1 MRKGWLNGMESLR
14 KTAITVAIQAG
25 RSLQAKLGRVK
36 KIGYKGAV
44 NLVTEMD
51 LLSEKIIV
59 SAIRKEHPDHG
70 FLAEEK
76 AREQT
81 ASPYRW
87 VIDPLDGTTN
97 YAHGYP
103 VYGVSIALERE
114 GEIVLGVVYDPSRDE
129 LFVAQKGKGARLNGR
144 RIRVSSVPELSRSL
158 LATGFPYDLRENP
171 VNNFDHFQNFAYRV
185 HAVRRSGSAALDLCY
200 VAAGRFDGFWEMKL
214 GPWDLAAGS
223 LMIQE
228 AGGKVTDFHGRP
240 PGLDG
245 SFVLASNGKIHG
257 EMIKVLKKG
266 RA

>member
-1 MRKGWLNGMESLR
+1 METFRDLAARVARK
-14 KTAITVAIQAG
+14 AG
-25 RSLQAKLGRVK
+25 QVLQKRLGRTK
-36 KIGYKGAV
+36 RIDYKGAV

-51 LLSEKIIV
+51 FLSEKIIV
-59 SAIRKEHPDHG
+59 SEIRKQYPDHG

-81 ASPYRW
+81 LSPYRW
-87 VIDPLDGTTN
+87 IIDPLDGTTN

-103 VYGVSIALERE
+103 VYGVSIALERQ

-144 RIRVSSVPELSRSL
+144 RIRISSVRELSRSL
-158 LATGFPYDLRENP
+158 LATGFPYDLRDNP

-200 VAAGRFDGFWEMKL
+200 VAAGRFEGFWEMKL
-214 GPWDLAAGS
+214 GPWDLAAGT
-223 LMIQE
+223 LMVQE
-228 AGGKVTDFHGRP
+228 AGGKVSDFQGRP
-240 PGLDG
+240 LGLDG
-245 SFVLASNGKIHG
+245 SYVLASNGQIHG

-266 RA
+266 RV

>member
-1 MRKGWLNGMESLR
+1 METFRDLAARVARK
-14 KTAITVAIQAG
+14 AG
-25 RSLQAKLGRVK
+25 QVLQKRLGRTK
-36 KIGYKGAV
+36 RIDYKGAV

-51 LLSEKIIV
+51 FLSEKIIV
-59 SAIRKEHPDHG
+59 SEIHKQHPDHG

-81 ASPYRW
+81 LSPYRW
-87 VIDPLDGTTN
+87 IIDPLDGTTN

-103 VYGVSIALERE
+103 VYGVSIALERQ
-114 GEIVLGVVYDPSRDE
+114 GEIVLGVVYDPPRDE

-144 RIRVSSVPELSRSL
+144 RIRVSSVRDLSRSL
-158 LATGFPYDLRENP
+158 LATGFPYDLRDNP

-223 LMIQE
+223 LMVQE
-228 AGGKVTDFHGRP
+228 AGGKVSDFQGRP
-240 PGLDG
+240 LGLDG
-245 SFVLASNGKIHG
+245 SFVLASNGPIHG

-266 RA
+266 RV